1 MERIKKIVSL
11 KNLQILILIVIAYM
25 IGNRRDFK
33 YDEYLIL
40 VLGVVT
46 LVKDKVELK
55 DKRLQ
60 IIDILILIN
69 ILLFGISYYQ
79 AFASNNFILD
89 VRINTIISILVKS
102 FGMFLI
108 VQQIK
113 LKELQYI
120 IPIICIG
127 SLYPIQKI
135 LKYGL
140 KTNFKG
146 RIFGFWGSHNYVGF
160 FLGLIVLLALVSIL
174 KTKNMWMRLF
184 YGSLSIISFFELLV
198 ISKSRNALLAI
209 LISIVIGFV
218 LHFGINKKG
227 VYSIFG
233 LVTVFALAIFKYKSR
248 FLDLF
253 SLQKLQS
260 DGRVLVYKKSV
271 ELLKETDTP
280 LFGKGFNSF
289 FGRKLITGREELDGT
304 HNDILE
310 LLLNHGVVGFVFYSV
325 MFLTILL
332 LLLKIYKE
340 YRDLY
345 SLVGIVLWVYLIIL
359 GLFDNA
365 IGASRVFEVPFLIF
379 GIALG
384 RVNIKNYRNLN

>member
-40 VLGVVT
+40 LLGVVT
-46 LVKDKVELK
+46 LVKDKVEVK
-55 DKRLQ
+55 DKRLR

-79 AFASNNFILD
+79 AFASNNFVLD
-89 VRINTIISILVKS
+89 VRINTIISILIKS
-102 FGMFLI
+102 FGIFLI

-113 LKELQYI
+113 LKELQYT

-146 RIFGFWGSHNYVGF
+146 RIFGFWGSPNYVGF

-184 YGSLSIISFFELLV
+184 YGS
-198 ISKSRNALLAI
+198 
-209 LISIVIGFV
+209 
-218 LHFGINKKG
+218 
-227 VYSIFG
+227 
-233 LVTVFALAIFKYKSR
+233 
-248 FLDLF
+248 
-253 SLQKLQS
+253 
-260 DGRVLVYKKSV
+260 
-271 ELLKETDTP
+271 
-280 LFGKGFNSF
+280 
-289 FGRKLITGREELDGT
+289 
-304 HNDILE
+304 
-310 LLLNHGVVGFVFYSV
+310 
-325 MFLTILL
+325 
-332 LLLKIYKE
+332 
-340 YRDLY
+340 
-345 SLVGIVLWVYLIIL
+345 
-359 GLFDNA
+359 
-365 IGASRVFEVPFLIF
+365 
-379 GIALG
+379 
-384 RVNIKNYRNLN
+384 